1 MIRDLKI
8 PQPKAWNHN
17 QIWFE
22 LTGTSWE
29 VMRKWDFVFR
39 QIELKYFEVLM
50 MLFYEFLKRQF
61 LLQLENHLKHR
72 MKSKLRFEERSIT
85 WNLSYRSLF
94 LIPDSEG
101 SGLWQGSLRSIVC
114 FAFYPVCGSINGE
127 RVICGPFGEEYVND
141 KP

>member
-72 MKSKLRFEERSIT
+72 MKSKLRFDKRSIT
-85 WNLSYRSLF
+85 WNLKLSIIVFDRWLRRLRPLSRESSKRSLLCLLPRF
-94 LIPDSEG
+94 RFNKWWASH
-101 SGLWQGSLRSIVC
+101 LWPFWR
-114 FAFYPVCGSINGE
+114 
-127 RVICGPFGEEYVND
+127 RIC
-141 KP
+141 KR